1 MVRVYRFFTA
11 LLLTCFVSLAMAQS
25 YPTRPIRVIVP
36 FPPGGALDGYV
47 RIIQPALSQELGQ
60 PVVIENQPGAGGL
73 IGASAV
79 AKAAADGYTLL
90 AGNIQT
96 LALNAAVYPKMP
108 YDALKDF
115 APIVQTVKVNYVLV
129 VNPKV
134 PVATVAELIAYA
146 KANPGKLT
154 YATSGAGSA
163 QHLAV
168 VLFAA
173 RTGTT
178 LTHVPYKGVGAL
190 TQDLLGGVVD
200 LAIAD
205 QASMMPHVKAGTL
218 RAFALAGS
226 KRSSDYP
233 DIPTIA
239 EAGNIAG
246 YEAVAWQGFAGP
258 ANLPPPIV
266 QRLNEAIRKVQS
278 QPAIHQRLLSLA
290 YTPVGDS
297 PEEFA
302 RYIRDETAKWSKVA
316 REHKISVD

>member
-1 MVRVYRFFTA
+1 MVRVCRFVTA
-11 LLLTCFVSLAMAQS
+11 LVLMCFVSLAMSQS
-25 YPTRPIRVIVP
+25 YPARPIRVIVP
-36 FPPGGALDGYV
+36 FPPGGALDGYA

-79 AKAAADGYTLL
+79 AKAAPDGYTLL

-96 LALNAAVYPKMP
+96 LALNAAVYQHMP

-115 APIVQTVKVNYVLV
+115 TPIVQTVKVNYVLV

-173 RTGTT
+173 RTGTN

-190 TQDLLGGVVD
+190 TQDLLGGIVD

-218 RAFALAGS
+218 RAFALAGA

-233 DIPTIA
+233 DLPTIA
-239 EAGNIAG
+239 EAGNIPG

-258 ANLPPPIV
+258 ANLPPSIV
-266 QRLNEAIRKVQS
+266 QRLNEAIRKVQL
-278 QPAIHQRLLSLA
+278 QPAIQQRLISLA

-316 REHKISVD
+316 REYKITVD